1 MKTIAIILV
10 IVGIL
15 AFSIAYIADILSEA
29 FSKISKKSC

>member
-15 AFSIAYIADILSEA
+15 AFSIAYIADTLSEA